1 MVVLSTL
8 DDFGFAPV
16 YPELAGKRV
25 LLAGL
30 SRSLGTDIVRAFA
43 EQKARLVLQ
52 FVEDSEEMQAVAEI
66 AAQSALDVQMFTCP
80 LAAPTEIVGTTRRAI
95 AAYGGLDA
103 VVSVATLPNAVDPL
117 ASEKD
122 IEGIISNALMA
133 PCLISRIVANRMRV
147 TWNAGHIVNVLAAG
161 DAPSKRAQ
169 LVAQMARSTLAGV
182 TKREAQAR
190 AEDNVRINAIAP
202 RSLGGGMGST
212 ISSEPD
218 IASLALHLVSRR
230 GDNLSGMMFE
240 AGA

>member
-30 SRSLGTDIVRAFA
+30 SRSSGTDIVRAFA
-43 EQKARLVLQ
+43 EQGTRLVLQ

-66 AAQSALDVQMFTCP
+66 AARTALDVQMFTCP
-80 LAAPTEIVGTTRRAI
+80 LSVTSEIVKTTRRAI

-103 VVSVATLPNAVDPL
+103 VVSVATLPATVDPS
-117 ASEKD
+117 ASEAD
-122 IEGIISNALMA
+122 VEAIIANTLMA

-147 TWNAGHIVNVLAAG
+147 TWTAGHVVNVLAPG
-161 DAPSKRAQ
+161 KPLNRRSQ
-169 LVAQMARSTLAGV
+169 LIAQMARSTLAGV
-182 TKREAQAR
+182 TRREAQAR
-190 AEDNVRINAIAP
+190 AEDNVRINAVAP
-202 RSLGGGMGST
+202 RSIGDGGGSAL
-212 ISSEPD
+212 SSEPD
-218 IASLALHLVSRR
+218 VASLALHLVSRR
-230 GDNLSGMMFE
+230 GENLSGLLFE